1 LGKSYMMNGTM
12 RQPKDSTRL
21 GIIFF
26 VVLGTAMAQDVKL
39 RGGNVLACETYSFR
53 DQIQAGKLDVFAVP
67 ELYRGKGI
75 KGISFNER
83 YFTGRDD
90 AYIDRLKAA
99 VKKAGRVIVALQ
111 ADGDLTLA
119 DETKRKQ
126 QIEHYQESLRIARRL
141 GTGVMRINAGGS
153 SRDSK
158 AALAA
163 GTERLIASLKEMLP
177 LARQLKVKIAIENH
191 GGVSTDADNLV
202 KVFEA
207 TDPKWVGVLLD
218 FGNFHSAQRYDEITK
233 LAPHTFGTHVKVG
246 PLDENGDP
254 KDYDLPRVFKVL
266 RESKYRG
273 SLSIEYVGK
282 VEATLGVD
290 HARDLIR
297 KHW

>member
-1 LGKSYMMNGTM
+1 MMDDTM
-12 RQPKDSTRL
+12 RKLKIPMRL
-21 GIIFF
+21 GIALFAM
-26 VVLGTAMAQDVKL
+26 LGASVAQDVKL

-53 DQIQAGKLDVFAVP
+53 DQIQAGKLDLLAVP

-75 KGISFNER
+75 RGISFNER
-83 YFTGRDD
+83 YFASRDD
-90 AYIDRLKAA
+90 VYIDRLKVA

-119 DETKRKQ
+119 DEAKRKQ
-126 QIEHYQESLRIARRL
+126 QVEHYKESLRIAHRL
-141 GTGVMRINAGGS
+141 GTTVMRINAGGS
-153 SRDSK
+153 SRDSE
-158 AALAA
+158 AAMIA
-163 GTERLIASLKEMLP
+163 GTQRLIASLKEMLP

-191 GGVSTDADNLV
+191 GGVSTDANNLV

-207 TDPKWVGVLLD
+207 TDPKWVGALLD
-218 FGNFHSAQRYDEITK
+218 FGNFHSAQRYDEIAK

-266 RESKYRG
+266 RERKYKG

-282 VEATLGVD
+282 VEATQGVD

-297 KHW
+297 KYW